1 MSLLSLASTEYQAR
15 AGGSNPLLSYYHTLS
30 VVNLTVMNLN
40 NLFFVCRTADMK
52 VTAVTDMPFYGDP
65 NYYCE
70 EATPRQ
76 VAEATKKNTKL
87 KIIRH

>member
-1 MSLLSLASTEYQAR
+1 MP
-15 AGGSNPLLSYYHTLS
+15 GFSNYHTLS
-30 VVNLTVMNLN
+30 VVNSTVMDLN
-40 NLFFVCRTADMK
+40 NLFFVCRTTDMK
-52 VTAVTDMPFYGDP
+52 VTAVTDIPFYGDP

-76 VAEATKKNTKL
+76 VAEATKENTRL

>member
-1 MSLLSLASTEYQAR
+1 
-15 AGGSNPLLSYYHTLS
+15 
-30 VVNLTVMNLN
+30 MNLN
-40 NLFFVCRTADMK
+40 NLFLVVRTMDMK

-65 NYYCE
+65 NYICE

-76 VAEATKKNTKL
+76 IANATKENTNL